1 MWNFKRHKWLIT
13 LTLLSHA
20 CFTALAQAAL
30 LALAAHVHVHLT
42 APVVFARVLGAL
54 DDTAAEEALAALTA
68 QHIVVETRSLVPTNT
83 AHFVPQ
89 HLRSWSF
96 LPLHWLAI

>member
-1 MWNFKRHKWLIT
+1 MWNLKWQKWWLS

-20 CFTALAQAAL
+20 GSRALVQAAL

-42 APVVFARVLGAL
+42 AAVVFARVLGAL

-68 QHIVVETRSLVPTNT
+68 
-83 AHFVPQ
+83 
-89 HLRSWSF
+89 
-96 LPLHWLAI
+96 